1 VAAKGGDRAAFEERD
16 PTMWKPSGGRPA
28 ASVVHLAAMAFV
40 GVWTAVVASRMQPPV
55 PAPLVGWDAAAAVY
69 LVWVWLSISRL
80 DAEATRRL
88 ALREDPNRG
97 LADALLL
104 AASIASLLAVSI
116 VLTTASASHGSV
128 RDIRV
133 AAGVASVI
141 LSWAVVHTVYTARYA
156 RLYYTEP
163 LGGIYFHQDEP
174 PRYSDFAYVS
184 FTVGMTFQVS
194 DTDLTCAELR
204 STVLRHSLLSYLFG
218 AVIIAA
224 TVNLVASLAI

>member
-1 VAAKGGDRAAFEERD
+1 MAAKGSDRAAFEERK
-16 PTMWKPSGGRPA
+16 PAMWKPSGGRPA
-28 ASVVHLAAMAFV
+28 AWVHVAAMAIV
-40 GVWTAVVASRMQPPV
+40 GIATTVVASRLTPPV
-55 PAPLVGWDAAAAVY
+55 PAPLVGWDVAAVVY
-69 LVWVWLSISRL
+69 LVWVWASIWRL
-80 DAEATRRL
+80 DARATRRL

-104 AASIASLLAVSI
+104 AACLASLLAVGI
-116 VLTTASASHGSV
+116 VLSTAAAAHGSL
-128 RDIRV
+128 RDVRV
-133 AAGVASVI
+133 AAGVASVV

-163 LGGIYFHQDEP
+163 VGGIYFHQDEP

-204 STVLRHSLLSYLFG
+204 STVLLHSLLSYLFG

-224 TVNLVASLAI
+224 IVNLVASLAK